1 MFSTETGFIYI
12 TKNHFYQRQLQNL
25 PGVSKQHNFLMA
37 S

>member
-12 TKNHFYQRQLQNL
+12 IKNYFHQRQLQNL